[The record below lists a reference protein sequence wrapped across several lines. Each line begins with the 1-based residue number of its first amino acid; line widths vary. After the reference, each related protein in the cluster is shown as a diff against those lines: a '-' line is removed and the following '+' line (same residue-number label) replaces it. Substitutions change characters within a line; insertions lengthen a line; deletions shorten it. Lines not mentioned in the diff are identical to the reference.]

1 MDLNKLVS
9 EIKEKNKISLMKEIK
24 EITSLTNNI
33 ESMFHNC

>member
-24 EITSLTNNI
+24 KRKRIS
-33 ESMFHNC
+33 